1 MTTEIGRSSTSA
13 ARERLTAE
21 DLETA
26 SIHSAA
32 PSYISE
38 APSYHSTAPH
48 HLDPVPPYSP
58 PARNSAST
66 PITAAHASSSSNLT
80 PGPSAA
86 PSRTTSTPR
95 PQGLPPVPTGPLRNP
110 AGEPSLREFRIPT
123 WSNLSANPLYHRVA
137 QRRAMAASTPAIGSR
152 SWNLKRVPTHGRD
165 LAVPAAASREG
176 EEQQDRARPLE
187 DPYLVGEAAAERAR
201 SERLARE
208 NTEEV
213 LVLDDRRWDWFLS
226 QTRDWQERERSWSQ
240 FRRGI
245 ETGPRGKMAHR
256 IGAR

>member
-1 MTTEIGRSSTSA
+1 
-13 ARERLTAE
+13 
-21 DLETA
+21 
-26 SIHSAA
+26 
-32 PSYISE
+32 
-38 APSYHSTAPH
+38 
-48 HLDPVPPYSP
+48 
-58 PARNSAST
+58 
-66 PITAAHASSSSNLT
+66 
-80 PGPSAA
+80 
-86 PSRTTSTPR
+86 
-95 PQGLPPVPTGPLRNP
+95 
-110 AGEPSLREFRIPT
+110 
-123 WSNLSANPLYHRVA
+123 
-137 QRRAMAASTPAIGSR
+137 MAASTPAIGSR
-152 SWNLKRVPTHGRD
+152 SWNLKRVATHGRD

-176 EEQQDRARPLE
+176 EGQQDRARPLE

-213 LVLDDRRWDWFLS
+213 LILDDRRWDWFLCECINPRHRPLLKYIIIFIFADIWVFFYPPDIA